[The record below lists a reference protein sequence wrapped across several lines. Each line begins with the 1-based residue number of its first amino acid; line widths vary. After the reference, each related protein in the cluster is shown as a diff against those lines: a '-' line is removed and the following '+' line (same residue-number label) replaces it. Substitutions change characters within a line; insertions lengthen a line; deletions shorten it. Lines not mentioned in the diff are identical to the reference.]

1 MPKPNKAERL
11 IYKALKIAI
20 TEKLLYIYIDAKTVN
35 RPTSPIYNPWENLLP
50 LLIPIIIALYVII
63 YQNIFIGLAFIIGM
77 VLLHILGIKR
87 LIGRLLLIRAR
98 KYILKDFACCEKL
111 WDSGGVV
118 MAMAANR
125 KIACIAPED
134 DWKDFVVQHF
144 AYLMT
149 EPQEEKKDNKN
160 EKPAA

>member
-11 IYKALKIAI
+11 IYKAFKKAI
-20 TEKLLYIYIDAKTVN
+20 TERLLYIYLDTQKLN
-35 RPTSPIYNPWENLLP
+35 QPGCPIYNPWENLLP
-50 LLIPIIIALYVII
+50 LLISIIVGLYLII

-77 VLLHILGIKR
+77 VIIHILGFKR
-87 LIGRLLLIRAR
+87 LIGKLLLNRAK
-98 KYILKDFACCEKL
+98 KYMLRDFECCEKL
-111 WDSGGVV
+111 WNFGGLVL
-118 MAMAANR
+118 ATAANR
-125 KIACIAPED
+125 KIGCIAPDD